1 MSFFATRLERLVAV
15 LNYLAREHDI
25 AMTEKASWDDSFIG
39 GVETSIIYRPGTGN
53 TPQTRIEKIEFWQAL
68 IQHEKDL
75 LEAAQQAGEAADQDF
90 EQAALWWFR
99 SLTDPESITSA
110 VASDPVLLER
120 TTFPLMVSL
129 PVINSQIAQSILLT
143 PRPNVD
149 PYPSSLLAQIRANAG
164 TDTAYQ
170 EFVTAAY
177 RVWLQTEDR
186 PYFYDDVIVTLP
198 VRLETIFKPRADDPD
213 YPYTMFLRVVPD
225 EASITRFEPL
235 VSPVERDLLRELWQ
249 HAYDCLPDKT
259 LPISA
264 WLTNRYPPINAGI
277 EETRIAWN
285 QFCSRVGGGRAAWLV
300 STFLPTVENN
310 VVQVDIPAEQLAT
323 PEQPYTPSRVSGFP
337 KTVEVYAAFNGGE
350 PQHLA
355 SLQVK
360 TEELTLDLPKNEAD
374 RWNHWSTLWK
384 TPEDVEPKR
393 GAVDVGLGAEIPIA
407 VPPEQ
412 ISELFIVGIS
422 DEHPAEHF
430 TALANSGEMAYLD
443 VGMPTNS
450 VNGKPAADLGKDPSL
465 WQSTVSTRLF
475 EHERGRIFQRFSSTF
490 SGTDNFPI
498 LPLSQA
504 TFENSN
510 LLVRALWHAL
520 WGHYLKDLWGFGEEA
535 HAIGLWAGDNL
546 YPEGPLPPLRIG
558 TQPYGLLPVSRLG
571 EWQVRDSEGERARVE
586 TGLRNWLLP
595 LRDRW
600 AEIGKSKPRAVGAT
614 ARELLDLIGQDALS
628 TRYRYRTFYP
638 AELIYQ
644 LYQVKHPEID
654 RQRLEEWFRAQYRAA
669 ASVLA
674 GYFGVDPEQLTP
686 AYYAAQGSS
695 HRLRLPL
702 IVPTRMP
709 ITNWDGTSLFFMNF
723 DDAVIAIREET
734 FIGPEGGLM
743 GRYRD
748 RAALYDH
755 RLPSILPDSLLLR
768 LMIYSRWLSAACVV
782 QADQGDQSP
791 LLEPPVAPAQDRTKI
806 ENLVLSFNENL
817 LANGHPASELHQRLI
832 DAYDQ
837 LTVTLTDSL
846 DVRDMIR
853 VREGAQ
859 PTIDALER
867 SFRAVLDTAAHRI
880 DPWITGFA
888 WRRLRHLQG
897 QETTRFRLGIYGWV
911 DGPIRGVPG
920 PNEAGLFHA
929 PSYGQALAGVL
940 LRDRYLTAERE
951 GDAGRWEIKIESSL
965 VRLAQEMADEA
976 RVGAHIWEIL
986 GRRIERIFSSF
997 TEVKALRAAYPM
1009 RIAPAQHKT
1018 VCNGQAALDDLLN
1031 SALNGI
1037 PNQAGLSVTPE
1048 NRDMLLQLRRAL
1060 ETHADLLVAEGAYQ
1074 TIAGRADIAG
1084 AAMEAAA
1091 GLNAVPSLDFLRT
1104 PQNGLTL
1111 NTSVIAAVPYV
1122 PLPQIVDA
1130 ATSPGSIADPS
1141 VAALLERLFG
1151 APAQWT
1157 WTSGEQTITL
1167 ATLNLTPVDTLAL
1180 STDLLQHMAAYA
1192 LGVAPTVQTPGT
1204 GKDKHRLA
1212 RQVVKVLGK
1221 QPALFENLARQE
1233 SDDLRPFDA
1242 SITQELR
1249 TRYVKLRDA
1258 AQAAVVEL
1266 QSAAADAER
1275 RNSIL
1280 RALRWGIAPM
1290 LSEAEERA
1298 LFASED
1304 DPEALAALVE
1314 SGVSTLTTRLS
1325 AVPEILTGE
1334 FAPPVPGAA
1343 VPSTL
1348 RQPQQI
1354 AAAIAQ
1360 LVTPEGEFAVMGA
1373 MHRQTLQSVTQ
1384 IVSDDTLSD
1393 DWLPVVAAVRQP
1405 LANLEALQLEAA
1417 LKGGFEPLATASSAP
1432 GDHWG
1437 TQAVAELTADLQPAK
1452 RQLPRFVAAFG
1463 VEEAWAGE
1471 TVAVV
1476 LVDSWTETI
1485 PLTQRT
1491 TTAAFGF
1498 NAPASRPPQ
1507 AILLAVS
1514 PQLKQPIDA
1523 PALLD
1528 IVRET
1533 RLLMAGRAVCY
1544 EDTAEYA
1551 GFVPFTMFQAVGRSG
1566 VRLNRDV
1573 IWEP

>member
-1 MSFFATRLERLVAV
+1 MSYFSSRMEQLVAV
-15 LNYLAREHDI
+15 LDYLAREHDFATI
-25 AMTEKASWDDSFIG
+25 GKDSWDGSYI
-39 GVETSIIYRPGTGN
+39 VENETGILYEPPGQDN
-53 TPQTRIEKIEFWQAL
+53 PQTRVETIEFWQSKIL
-68 IQHEKDL
+68 HEKNI
-75 LEAAQQAGEAADQDF
+75 LEAAQQAGAAEDQDF

-99 SLTDPESITSA
+99 SLSDPESIMSV
-110 VASDPVLLER
+110 VASDPALLER
-120 TTFPLMVSL
+120 AAFPLMVSL
-129 PVINSQIAQSILLT
+129 PAINTQIAQSILLT

-149 PYPSSLLAQIRANAG
+149 PYPSSLLAQLRANAG
-164 TDTAYQ
+164 SDAAYR
-170 EFVTAAY
+170 EFVTSGY

-198 VRLETIFKPRADDPD
+198 VRLETIFKPRTNDPSF
-213 YPYTMFLRVVPD
+213 PYTMYLRVVPD
-225 EASITRFEPL
+225 EASITHFEPL
-235 VSPVERDLLRELWQ
+235 VSPVERDLLRDLWQ
-249 HAYDCLPDKT
+249 RAYSYLPDKT

-264 WLTNRYPPINAGI
+264 WLATRYAPVDAGV

-300 STFLPTVENN
+300 STFLPAVEND
-310 VVQVDIPAEQLAT
+310 VVQVDIPTEQLAT

-337 KTVEVYAAFNGGE
+337 KMLEVYAAFNGGE

-355 SLQVK
+355 SLEVN
-360 TEELTLDLPKNEAD
+360 TEELTLDLPKNEGD
-374 RWNHWSTLWK
+374 RWNHWSTSWQAAK
-384 TPEDVEPKR
+384 
-393 GAVDVGLGAEIPIA
+393 DVGLGAEIPIA

-412 ISELFIVGIS
+412 ISELFVVGIS
-422 DEHPAEHF
+422 DEPPAAHF

-450 VNGKPAADLGKDPSL
+450 VDGKPAADLGKDPNL
-465 WQSTVSTRLF
+465 WQSTASTRLF
-475 EHERGRIFQRFSSTF
+475 ERERGRIFQRFSSAF
-490 SGTDNFPI
+490 SGTNDFPI
-498 LPLSQA
+498 LPQSQS
-504 TFENSN
+504 TYETSN
-510 LLVRALWHAL
+510 VLVRALWHAL

-535 HAIGLWAGDNL
+535 HAIGLWAGENL
-546 YPEGPLPPLRIG
+546 YPEGALPPLRIG
-558 TQPYGLLPVSRLG
+558 TQPYGFLPVSRLG
-571 EWQVRDSEGERARVE
+571 DWQVRDSEGERARVE
-586 TGLRNWLLP
+586 ERLRDWLLP

-654 RQRLEEWFRAQYRAA
+654 RQRLEEWFQAQYRAA

-686 AYYAAQGSS
+686 AYFAAQGNS
-695 HRLRLPL
+695 HLLRLPL
-702 IVPTRMP
+702 VVPTRMP
-709 ITNWDGTSLFFMNF
+709 ITNWDNASLYFMNF
-723 DDAVIAIREET
+723 GDAIHAILEET
-734 FIGPEGGLM
+734 FLGPREGLM
-743 GRYRD
+743 GRYQD
-748 RAALYDH
+748 RVAWHDRRY
-755 RLPSILPDSLLLR
+755 PSILPDSLLLR
-768 LMIYSRWLSAACVV
+768 LMIYSRWLAAACVV
-782 QADQGDQSP
+782 QSDQGDQSP
-791 LLEPPVAPAQDRTKI
+791 LLEPVVAPAGDRTKI
-806 ENLVLSFNENL
+806 ETLAISFNDSLLENGL
-817 LANGHPASELHQRLI
+817 PASGLYQRLI
-832 DAYDQ
+832 EAYEQLASTLNDTFVVQDA
-837 LTVTLTDSL
+837 
-846 DVRDMIR
+846 IR

-859 PTIDALER
+859 PQIDALER
-867 SFRAVLDTAAHRI
+867 SLRATLDTAAHRI

-888 WRRLRHLQG
+888 WRRLRDLQG

-929 PSYGQALAGVL
+929 PAYAQALAGVL
-940 LRDRYLTAERE
+940 LRDRYLTAKRE
-951 GDAGRWEIKIESSL
+951 GDAERWQIKIESSL
-965 VRLAQEMADEA
+965 VRLAQEIVDEA
-976 RVGAHIWEIL
+976 RAGAHIWEIL
-986 GRRIERIFSSF
+986 GRRVERIFSSF
-997 TEVKALRAAYPM
+997 NEVKALRAAYPM
-1009 RIAPAQHKT
+1009 RIAPAQQKA

-1031 SALNGI
+1031 SALNGV
-1037 PNQAGLSVTPE
+1037 PNQAGLTVMPE
-1048 NRDMLLQLRRAL
+1048 DRDKLLQLRHAL
-1060 ETHADLLVAEGAYQ
+1060 ETHADLLMAEGAYQ
-1074 TIAGRADIAG
+1074 SVVGRTDIAG

-1104 PQNGLTL
+1104 PQNGLTF
-1111 NTSVIAAVPYV
+1111 NTSVIAAAPYM
-1122 PLPQIVDA
+1122 PPPPIVDA
-1130 ATSPGSIADPS
+1130 VTSPGSIADPS

-1151 APAQWT
+1151 APEQWT

-1167 ATLNLTPVDTLAL
+1167 ATLNLTPIDTLTL

-1192 LGVAPTVQTPGT
+1192 LGVDSTVQTEGT
-1204 GKDKHRLA
+1204 GKDKQRLA

-1221 QPALFENLARQE
+1221 QPALFENLARRE
-1233 SDDLRPFDA
+1233 TDDLRPFDA
-1242 SITQELR
+1242 NITQELR
-1249 TRYVKLRDA
+1249 TRYDRLREA
-1258 AQAAVVEL
+1258 AQAAIVEL
-1266 QSAAADAER
+1266 QGAATDAEQR
-1275 RNSIL
+1275 VRVL
-1280 RALRWGIAPM
+1280 RALRWGIAPT

-1298 LFASED
+1298 LFAGED

-1314 SGVSTLTTRLS
+1314 SAISVLTARLN

-1360 LVTPEGEFAVMGA
+1360 LVTPEGEFAVLSA
-1373 MHRQTLQSVTQ
+1373 MHTQTLHSTTQ
-1384 IVSDDTLSD
+1384 IAADDALSD

-1405 LANLEALQLEAA
+1405 LANLEALQLEAT
-1417 LKGGFEPLATASSAP
+1417 LKGGFAPLTTASSAP

-1437 TQAVAELTADLQPAK
+1437 TQAVAELTANLQLTK

-1463 VEEAWAGE
+1463 SEAAWAGE
-1471 TVAVV
+1471 TVAVA

-1498 NAPASRPPQ
+1498 NAPASRAPQ

-1523 PALLD
+1523 AALLD

-1533 RLLMAGRAVCY
+1533 RLLMYGRAVRY
-1544 EDTAEYA
+1544 EDTAEFA
-1551 GFVPFTMFQAVGRSG
+1551 GLVPFTMFQAVGRSG

>member
-1 MSFFATRLERLVAV
+1 MTFFAARLERLAAV
-15 LNYLAREHDI
+15 LNYLAQEHDT
-25 AMTEKASWDDSFIG
+25 AASEKSSWDDSFIDG
-39 GVETSIIYRPGTGN
+39 GETSIIYRPAAGN
-53 TPQTRIEKIEFWQAL
+53 TPQTRVERIEYWQAL
-68 IQHEKDL
+68 NQHEQDI
-75 LEAAQQAGEAADQDF
+75 LEAAQQAGQADDQDF

-99 SLTDPESITSA
+99 SLTDAESITQA
-110 VASDPVLLER
+110 VASDPLLLER

-129 PVINSQIAQSILLT
+129 PAINTQIAQSILRT
-143 PRPNVD
+143 PRPNAD
-149 PYPSSLLAQIRANAG
+149 PYPSSLLAQIRVNAG
-164 TDTAYQ
+164 SDAAYQ

-198 VRLETIFKPRADDPD
+198 VRLETIFKPRADDPA
-213 YPYTMFLRVVPD
+213 YPYTLYLRIVPD
-225 EASITRFEPL
+225 EASITGFEPL
-235 VSPVERDLLRELWQ
+235 VSPVERDLLRDLWQ
-249 HAYDCLPDKT
+249 NAYDYLPDKT
-259 LPISA
+259 LPIST
-264 WLTNRYPPINAGI
+264 WLAERYPPVNAGN
-277 EETRIAWN
+277 EETRIVWN

-300 STFLPTVENN
+300 STFLPTVEND
-310 VVQVDIPAEQLAT
+310 VVQVDIPAKQLAT
-323 PEQPYTPSRVSGFP
+323 PQQPYTPSRVSGFP
-337 KTVEVYAAFNGGE
+337 KTIEVYAAFNGGD
-350 PQHLA
+350 PHQLA
-355 SLQVK
+355 TLQVK
-360 TEELTLDLPKNEAD
+360 TEELTLDPPKNEAE

-384 TPEDVEPKR
+384 TPDDVEPKR

-407 VPPEQ
+407 APPEQ
-412 ISELFIVGIS
+412 ISELFVVGIS

-443 VGMPTNS
+443 AGMPTNS
-450 VNGKPAADLGKDPSL
+450 VDGKPAADLGKDPSQ
-465 WQSTVSTRLF
+465 WQSTAATRLF
-475 EHERGRIFQRFSSTF
+475 ERERGRVFQRFSSAF
-490 SGTDNFPI
+490 SGTDDFPI
-498 LPLSQA
+498 LPQSQA
-504 TFENSN
+504 NFLNSN

-535 HAIGLWAGDNL
+535 HAIGLWAGENL
-546 YPEGPLPPLRIG
+546 FPEGPLPPLRIG
-558 TQPYGLLPVSRLG
+558 TQPYGLLPVSKLG

-586 TGLRNWLLP
+586 AGLRGWLLP

-600 AEIGKSKPRAVGAT
+600 AAIGRSKPRAVGAT

-669 ASVLA
+669 SSVLA
-674 GYFGVDPEQLTP
+674 GYFGVDPEQPTP
-686 AYYAAQGSS
+686 AYYAAQGGS

-709 ITNWDGTSLFFMNF
+709 ITNWDGRSLFFMNF

-748 RAALYDH
+748 RVALYDR

-782 QADQGDQSP
+782 QSDQGDQSP
-791 LLEPPVAPAQDRTKI
+791 LLEPPVAPAQDRTRI
-806 ENLVLSFNENL
+806 ENLVMNFSENL
-817 LANGHPASELHQRLI
+817 LQNSLPASELYQHML
-832 DAYDQ
+832 DAYEQ
-837 LTVTLTDSL
+837 LAVTLTDSL
-846 DVRDMIR
+846 DVRDTVR

-859 PTIDALER
+859 PTINALER
-867 SFRAVLDTAAHRI
+867 SFRATLDTAAHRI

-920 PNEAGLFHA
+920 PNEAGLLHA
-929 PSYGQALAGVL
+929 PSYAQALASVL

-951 GDAGRWEIKIESSL
+951 GDARRWEIRIESSL
-965 VRLAQEMADEA
+965 VRLAQEMVDEA
-976 RVGAHIWEIL
+976 RVGAHVWEIL
-986 GRRIERIFSSF
+986 GRRVEQIFSSL
-997 TEVKALRAAYPM
+997 TEVKALRTAYPM
-1009 RIAPAQHKT
+1009 RIAPAQQKA

-1031 SALNGI
+1031 SALNGA
-1037 PNQAGLSVTPE
+1037 PNQAGLTVTAE
-1048 NRDMLLQLRRAL
+1048 NRDRLLQLRRAL

-1074 TIAGRADIAG
+1074 TISGRGDIAG

-1122 PLPQIVDA
+1122 PPPQFVDT

-1141 VAALLERLFG
+1141 VAALLVRLFG
-1151 APAQWT
+1151 APEQWT

-1167 ATLNLTPVDTLAL
+1167 AMLNLTPIDALAV
-1180 STDLLQHMAAYA
+1180 STDLLQRMAAYA
-1192 LGVAPTVQTPGT
+1192 LGIATSVPTEGT
-1204 GKDKHRLA
+1204 GRDRHRLA

-1233 SDDLRPFDA
+1233 ADDLRPFDA

-1249 TRYVKLRDA
+1249 TRYAKLRDA
-1258 AQAAVVEL
+1258 AQATIAEL
-1266 QSAAADAER
+1266 QGAVTDADRRER
-1275 RNSIL
+1275 VL
-1280 RALRWGIAPM
+1280 RALRWGIAPT
-1290 LSEAEERA
+1290 LGEAEERA
-1298 LFASED
+1298 LFAGVD
-1304 DPEALAALVE
+1304 NAEALAALVE
-1314 SGVSTLTTRLS
+1314 AAVSTLTTRLS

-1334 FAPPVPGAA
+1334 FVPPEPGAA
-1343 VPSTL
+1343 VPATL

-1360 LVTPEGEFAVMGA
+1360 LVTPEGEFAILSA
-1373 MHRQTLQSVTQ
+1373 MPRQTLQSVTQ
-1384 IVSDDTLSD
+1384 IVSDDALSD

-1405 LANLEALQLEAA
+1405 MANLEALQLEAT
-1417 LKGGFEPLATASSAP
+1417 LRGGFAPLVTASSAP

-1437 TQAVAELTADLQPAK
+1437 TQAVAELTASLQLTQ

-1463 VEEAWAGE
+1463 TEGAWAGE
-1471 TVAVV
+1471 TVAAA

-1498 NAPASRPPQ
+1498 NAPASRAPQ

-1514 PQLKQPIDA
+1514 PQLKQPINTT
-1523 PALLD
+1523 ALLD

-1533 RLLMAGRAVCY
+1533 RLLMYGRAVRY

-1573 IWEP
+1573 LWEP